1 MRKTPILFVLL
12 FNGLFGQ
19 QYQVDSLPSELDDS
33 EAMFRKK
40 GVLQTFPED
49 NMKWNDSK

>member
-19 QYQVDSLPSELDDS
+19 HYQVDS

-40 GVLQTFPED
+40 GILQTFPED